1 MDDAAPEDDSVS
13 LHPSTVLTEVVHQ
26 RTRLGILTV
35 LAESRRADF
44 TYLKSTLQLT
54 DGNLGRHLEIL
65 AAEGLIKITKG
76 YEGRRPRTWAEI
88 TKFGEA
94 ALASQMAA
102 MKQLVNQFEAL
113 NLSSMDEAQDLQ
125 AQRSR
130 RERRPA
136 LAPPQPRPRKVNPRL
151 SGA

>member
-1 MDDAAPEDDSVS
+1 MDDAAPDDVTVS

-88 TKFGEA
+88 TKLGDA

-102 MKQLVNQFEAL
+102 MKQLVTQFESRNVSSADEVQ
-113 NLSSMDEAQDLQ
+113 NLP
-125 AQRSR
+125 AQRPSR
-130 RERRPA
+130 GRRPA
-136 LAPPQPRPRKVNPRL
+136 PASPQSRLRKVNPRL